1 MQAESETKT
10 NEITAVDSSLFK
22 LNKEVKQLTEDVSEA
37 TASLEEATQKRTDE
51 HDTYLSAKKEAEDGI
66 QGSRL
71 ALDIMADY
79 YRKQSGSALLQS
91 SAKPG
96 VNMGDYMAEAHE
108 RSAGVLGMLEVLKS
122 DFERTKTTLDADEA
136 SALSDFNAL
145 KSDLENDIEQKNE
158 DIATK
163 NGEIKE
169 KEVEKNQ
176 KEQELDAAQNRL
188 EIAHEKLDAMRGM
201 CTENEESYEERR
213 RKRQEEIDHLE
224 KTMGLLNEL
233 IQEGH

>member
-1 MQAESETKT
+1 
-10 NEITAVDSSLFK
+10 
-22 LNKEVKQLTEDVSEA
+22 
-37 TASLEEATQKRTDE
+37 
-51 HDTYLSAKKEAEDGI
+51 
-66 QGSRL
+66 
-71 ALDIMADY
+71 
-79 YRKQSGSALLQS
+79 
-91 SAKPG
+91 
-96 VNMGDYMAEAHE
+96 
-108 RSAGVLGMLEVLKS
+108 MLEVLKS